1 MKTRI
6 LHVLHS
12 LHVGGLE
19 NGVINLIN
27 HTDNKR
33 FEHIICCIAS
43 SGPMAE
49 RLSKPVEIY
58 SMGKGNGSDYLLP
71 FRLARIMKKLK
82 PDIVHTRNWSTID
95 GVIAAK
101 LAGIKLVIHG
111 EHGREASDPIGAN
124 IIRKK
129 VRKGLSPWI
138 SEFVTVSSEL
148 RNWLIHDVGIPEKK
162 VIQII
167 NGVDTEKFKPSE
179 NKRMSKSK
187 LGIAPDSFIIGTVGR
202 LDPVK
207 DHETLFKAFS
217 CFSKKNKNK
226 EVMLM
231 VVGTG
236 SQEEKLRALSEKLNI
251 QDKVIFSGD
260 REDVYPLYQC
270 MDVYVLSSI
279 AEGISNTI
287 LEAMACGLPIIAT
300 KVGGTPELVDDGKTG
315 FLIAPRQYDDL
326 SQKLSF
332 YFNNPSFVEQYGFNG
347 RLRAEDKFSLLHMVQ
362 KYEEIYF

>member
-1 MKTRI
+1 MKI
-6 LHVLHS
+6 KVLHILHS
-12 LHVGGLE
+12 LRIGGLE
-19 NGVINLIN
+19 NGVVNLIN
-27 HTDNKR
+27 NINSIR
-33 FEHIICCIAS
+33 FEHAICCIDS
-43 SGPMAE
+43 SVPMAE
-49 RLSKPVEIY
+49 RLTRPVEMY
-58 SMGKGNGSDYLLP
+58 TLNKGDKKDYLLP
-71 FRLARIMKKLK
+71 FKIAKIIKKVK
-82 PDIVHTRNWSTID
+82 PDIVHTRNWSAID
-95 GVIAAK
+95 GIVGAK
-101 LAGIKLVIHG
+101 LAGVKHIIHG

-129 VRKGLSPWI
+129 VRKGLNPWI

-179 NKRMSKSK
+179 NKKMSKSK
-187 LGIAPDSFIIGTVGR
+187 LGIAPDSFIIGMVGR

-226 EVMLM
+226 EVILM

-236 SQEEKLRALSEKLNI
+236 SQEEKLKVFSEKLNI

-260 REDVYPLYQC
+260 RENVYQLYQC

-287 LEAMACGLPIIAT
+287 LEAMACSLPIIAT

-315 FLIAPRQYDDL
+315 FLIAPGQYDDL
-326 SQKLSF
+326 SRKLSF
-332 YFNNPSFVEQYGFNG
+332 YFNNSSLIEQHGFNG
-347 RLRAEDKFSLLHMVQ
+347 RLRAEEKFSLLHMVQ